1 MRLNKD
7 YPYMYARVSAKRAKL
22 FDQSDY
28 QSLVKMGPNEIT
40 RKLEEGEYKKEINQ
54 LGSTYNGVQLAELAL
69 ARNMSREMGELVE
82 MADGNLQTV
91 IKTYLRKY
99 DILTLKRILRAR
111 KTGEENFEDYLTPI
125 SALST
130 EEIQEMNDKTFQEI
144 KDSIGFEGS
153 NVNYQERLEGSE
165 TLAEIETALDQAY
178 YDDIMRLAEN
188 ARNKQLQDF
197 IEEEV
202 EYENLKMALRLKK
215 YDLPAEDIR
224 ERLLKTEN
232 GKKVEEVIQRD
243 FEDALN
249 YVINELG
256 LNVDPEIES
265 VEHAIE
271 VHRLTNAIRML
282 HTQPLGLSSILGYV
296 VAKITEVKNL
306 RMLLRAKETGIQNQE
321 TIERQLVLA
330 K

>member
-1 MRLNKD
+1 
-7 YPYMYARVSAKRAKL
+7 MYARVSAKRAKL

-271 VHRLTNAIRML
+271 VHRLNNAIRML

>member
-28 QSLVKMGPNEIT
+28 QNLIKMGPNEIT

-69 ARNMSREMGELVE
+69 AQNMAREMGELVE
-82 MADGNLQTV
+82 MADGRLQKV

-99 DILTLKRILRAR
+99 DVLTLKRILRA
-111 KTGEENFEDYLTPI
+111 KKMGEEDFEDYLTPI
-125 SALST
+125 SALSQ
-130 EEIQEMNDKTFQEI
+130 EEIQEMNDKTFEEI
-144 KDSIGFEGS
+144 KDSISFEGS
-153 NVNYQERLEGSE
+153 YVDYQERLEGTE
-165 TLAEIETALDQAY
+165 TLAEIETVLDQAY
-178 YDDIMRLAEN
+178 YDDIMRLAEK
-188 ARNKQLQDF
+188 ARNQQLKDF
-197 IEEEV
+197 IKEEV

-215 YDLPAEDIR
+215 YDLENEQIR
-224 ERLLKTEN
+224 EKLLKVEN
-232 GKKVEEVIQRD
+232 GRKVEEVLNRD
-243 FEDALN
+243 FEDALD
-249 YVINELG
+249 YVIAELG
-256 LNVDPEIES
+256 LNVENEIES

-271 VHRLTNAIRML
+271 VHRLNNAIRML
-282 HTQPLGLSSILGYV
+282 HTQPLGLSSILGYI

-321 TIERQLVLA
+321 TIQRQLVLA

>member
-28 QSLVKMGPNEIT
+28 NSLIKMGPNEIT

-69 ARNMSREMGELVE
+69 ARNMAREMGELVE
-82 MADGNLQTV
+82 MADGQLQTV

-99 DILTLKRILRAR
+99 DILTLKRILRAK
-111 KTGEENFEDYLTPI
+111 KTGQENFEDYLTPI
-125 SALST
+125 SALSQ
-130 EEIQEMNDKTFQEI
+130 EEIQEMADKTFQEI
-144 KDSIGFEGS
+144 KESISFEDS
-153 NVNYQERLEGSE
+153 NVDYQERLQGTE

-178 YDDIMRLAEN
+178 YDDIMQLAEK
-188 ARNKQLQDF
+188 ARNQQLKDF
-197 IEEEV
+197 IKEEV

-215 YDLPAEDIR
+215 YDLPAEEIR
-224 ERLLKTEN
+224 ERLLQIEN

-243 FEDALN
+243 FEDALRH
-249 YVINELG
+249 VINELG
-256 LNVDPEIES
+256 LSVDPEIEA

-271 VHRLTNAIRML
+271 VHRLNNAIKML

-321 TIERQLVLA
+321 TIQRQLVLA

>member
-271 VHRLTNAIRML
+271 VHRLNNAIRML